1 MAKAATQEEKVFV
14 WEGTDAA
21 GKKARGE
28 IRAVSELAAKAA
40 LRQKGVRIR
49 KLQVVK
55 MRRGRIP
62 EKEIALFTRQ
72 LATMMKAGVPMLQA
86 FDIAIRGAS
95 NPALARLLNE
105 IRSDI
110 AQGNPLAQS
119 FAKHPLYFD
128 RLFVALVA
136 AGEQAGILDDLLD
149 RIATY
154 QEKILA
160 IKGKIKSALFYPA
173 AVVVV
178 AFIVIAIL
186 MIFVIPQFKEI
197 FTSFGADLPAP
208 TLLVI
213 AISEFFVAWWW
224 AIFGGILAAIV
235 AFVAIY
241 RKSQPFRDRI
251 DKLLLKLPIVGI
263 ILQKAAIARWTRTLA
278 TMFAAGVPLN
288 EALVSVGSAAG
299 NAVYRDATEQI
310 RTQVTQGVSLTVAM
324 IDSGVFPAMVPQMV
338 SIGEESGQLDTMLS
352 KIAEYYEREVDE
364 AVASLSQL
372 LEPLIMAFLGV
383 VVGGIVVSMY
393 LPIFKLGQVVG

>member
-1 MAKAATQEEKVFV
+1 MARATAQEEKLFV

-21 GKKARGE
+21 GKKTRGE
-28 IRAVSELAAKAA
+28 IRAVSELAAKSA
-40 LRQKGVRIR
+40 LRQKGVRVR
-49 KLQVVK
+49 KLQAVK
-55 MRRGRIP
+55 MRRGRVQ
-62 EKEIALFTRQ
+62 EKDIALFTRQ
-72 LATMMKAGVPMLQA
+72 LATMMKAGVPLLQA
-86 FDIAIRGAS
+86 FDIAIRGTS

-110 AQGNPLAQS
+110 AQGNSLAQA

-136 AGEQAGILDDLLD
+136 AGEHAGILDDLLD

-154 QEKILA
+154 QEKIIA

-178 AFIVIAIL
+178 AFIVISIL

-197 FTSFGADLPAP
+197 FSSFGADLPAP

-213 AISEFFVAWWW
+213 SISEFFVAWWW
-224 AIFGGILAAIV
+224 AIFGTLIAAVV
-235 AFVAIY
+235 AFVLTH
-241 RKSQPFRDRI
+241 RKSQTFRDRV
-251 DKLLLKLPIVGI
+251 DRLLLKLPVVGV
-263 ILQKAAIARWTRTLA
+263 ILQKGAIARWARTLA

-288 EALVSVGSAAG
+288 EALVSVADAAG
-299 NAVYRDATEQI
+299 NAVYRDATTQI
-310 RTQVTQGVSLTVAM
+310 RNQVTQGVALTVAM
-324 IDSGVFPAMVPQMV
+324 IDAGVFPAMVPQMV
-338 SIGEESGQLDTMLS
+338 SIGEESGQLDDMLN
-352 KIAEYYEREVDE
+352 KIAEYYEREVDD

-372 LEPLIMAFLGV
+372 LEPVIMVFLGV

>member
-1 MAKAATQEEKVFV
+1 
-14 WEGTDAA
+14 
-21 GKKARGE
+21 
-28 IRAVSELAAKAA
+28 
-40 LRQKGVRIR
+40 
-49 KLQVVK
+49 
-55 MRRGRIP
+55 MRRGRVQ
-62 EKEIALFTRQ
+62 EKDIALFTRQ
-72 LATMMKAGVPMLQA
+72 LATMMKAGVPLLQA
-86 FDIAIRGAS
+86 FDIAIRGTS

-110 AQGNPLAQS
+110 AQGNSLAQA

-136 AGEQAGILDDLLD
+136 AGEHAGVLDDLLD

-154 QEKILA
+154 QEKIIA
-160 IKGKIKSALFYPA
+160 IKSKIKSALFYPA

-178 AFIVIAIL
+178 AFIVISIL

-197 FTSFGADLPAP
+197 FSSFGADLPAP

-213 AISEFFVAWWW
+213 SISEFFVAWWW
-224 AIFGGILAAIV
+224 AIFGTLIAAVV
-235 AFVAIY
+235 AFVLTH
-241 RKSQPFRDRI
+241 RKSQTFRDRV
-251 DKLLLKLPIVGI
+251 DRLLLKLPVVGV
-263 ILQKAAIARWTRTLA
+263 ILQKAAIARWARTLA

-288 EALVSVGSAAG
+288 EALVSVADAAG

-310 RTQVTQGVSLTVAM
+310 RTQVTQGVALTVAM
-324 IDSGVFPAMVPQMV
+324 IDAGVFPAMVPQMV
-338 SIGEESGQLDTMLS
+338 SIGEESGQLDDMLN
-352 KIAEYYEREVDE
+352 KIAEYYEREVDD

-372 LEPLIMAFLGV
+372 LEPVIMVFLGV